1 MKKRNMNLAIRVSV
15 VSVIVNLVLS
25 LIKFAA
31 GIVAN
36 STSMISDAIHS
47 ASDVLS
53 TIIVMIGIVI
63 SNKKADCDH
72 QYGHERFECVAAIIL
87 AGILFITGAGI
98 GLTALKNIISGDYNS
113 IETPGKLAMFAA
125 IISII
130 SKETK

>member
-72 QYGHERFECVAAIIL
+72 QYGHERMESVAALVLSVIL
-87 AGILFITGAGI
+87 CMTGLKIGI
-98 GLTALKNIISGDYNS
+98 DV
-113 IETPGKLAMFAA
+113 IETILKHETIKIPGTLALGAA
-125 IISII
+125 ILSIVV
-130 SKETK
+130 K